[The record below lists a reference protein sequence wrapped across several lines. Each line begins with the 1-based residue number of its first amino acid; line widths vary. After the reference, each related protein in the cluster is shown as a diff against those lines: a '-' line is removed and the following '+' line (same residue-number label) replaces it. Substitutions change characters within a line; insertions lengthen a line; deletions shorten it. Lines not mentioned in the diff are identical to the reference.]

1 MVKPAEELTVRPSPY
16 HVSHTLWETP
26 LKTSV
31 LLDYHLATGRVGYL
45 VRAMLKF
52 EGDSTPSAE
61 HVPLNLSVVLD
72 RSGSM
77 SGPKLAYA
85 RRAAADLVRRLRPE
99 DVVSVVTYD
108 DEVTTVAEPN
118 AGNAQHD
125 LPGEIERIHSGGST
139 NLSGGWL
146 RGRELVSRNGA
157 APQGIRRVLLMTDG
171 LANVGITQPSQLTGL
186 CATALESGVTTSTI
200 GFGEDYDEELLRSM
214 AEAGGGHSYYIENPD
229 QAPGVF
235 EEEIEGLMSLAAQN
249 VEVKIEAEQFV
260 ELVNIHNNY
269 PSHGGPD
276 GITVTL
282 GDLYAREPK
291 SLLIEFFVP
300 GLEELGA
307 RQIAQIRATADVL
320 TPGGGV
326 ERQEIRMP
334 VAASL
339 AGEGTPEPEIER
351 TRLLLDAAK
360 AREEARE
367 RGRRGDFD
375 GAADALHSVQMAC
388 MAAPELGDVVVEQAA
403 DLSEMAEKYRS
414 RKVSSADEKYLF
426 QRAYNARRG
435 KAMYEEKISRQRKKD

>member
-1 MVKPAEELTVRPSPY
+1 M
-16 HVSHTLWETP
+16 
-26 LKTSV
+26 KTSV
-31 LLDYHLATGRVGYL
+31 LLDYQLATGRVGYL
-45 VRAMLKF
+45 VRALLKF
-52 EGDSTPSAE
+52 EGDLVPSTE
-61 HVPLNLSVVLD
+61 HVPLNLSLVLD

-77 SGPKLAYA
+77 SGPKLEYA

-118 AGNAQHD
+118 TGSAQRD

-157 APQGIRRVLLMTDG
+157 APQPIRRVLLMTDG
-171 LANVGITQPSQLTGL
+171 LANVGITQPSQLKGL

-200 GFGEDYDEELLRSM
+200 GFGADYDEELLRSM

-249 VEVKIEAEQFV
+249 VEVRIEPEQFV
-260 ELVNIHNNY
+260 ELVNVHNNY
-269 PSHGGPD
+269 PSHGGPS
-276 GITVTL
+276 GIAVNL

-291 SLLIEFFVP
+291 SLLVEFFVS
-300 GLEELGA
+300 GLEELGS
-307 RQIAQIRATADVL
+307 RQIARILATADVI
-320 TPGGGV
+320 TAGGGV

-334 VAASL
+334 IAASL
-339 AGEGTPEPEIER
+339 SGEGTSEPEIER
-351 TRLLLDAAK
+351 SVLLLDAAK

-375 GAADALHSVQMAC
+375 GAAEALHSVQMAC
-388 MAAPELGDVVVEQAA
+388 MAAPELGDVVAEQAA

-435 KAMYEEKISRQRKKD
+435 KAMYEEKISRQRRKE

>member
-1 MVKPAEELTVRPSPY
+1 
-16 HVSHTLWETP
+16 

-31 LLDYHLATGRVGYL
+31 LLDYQLATGRVGYL
-45 VRAMLKF
+45 VRALLKF
-52 EGDSTPSAE
+52 EGDSAPSTE
-61 HVPLNLSVVLD
+61 HIPLNVSVVLD

-77 SGPKLAYA
+77 SGPKLDYA

-108 DEVTTVAEPN
+108 DQVTTVAEPDT
-118 AGNAQHD
+118 GNAQRD
-125 LPGEIERIHSGGST
+125 LPRQIESIHSGGST

-157 APQGIRRVLLMTDG
+157 APQAIRRVLLMTDG
-171 LANVGITQPSQLTGL
+171 LANVGIVQPAQLTGL
-186 CATALESGVTTSTI
+186 CANGLESGVTTSTI

-235 EEEIEGLMSLAAQN
+235 EEEIEGLLSLAAQN
-249 VEVKIEAEQFV
+249 VEVKIQPEQFV
-260 ELVNIHNNY
+260 ELVNVHNNY
-269 PSHGGPD
+269 PSHGGPN

-282 GDLYAREPK
+282 RDLYAREPK

-307 RQIAQIRATADVL
+307 RQIAQSRATADVL
-320 TPGGGV
+320 TAGGGV
-326 ERQEIRMP
+326 ERQEIKMP
-334 VAASL
+334 IAASL

-375 GAADALHSVQMAC
+375 GAADALHSVQLEC
-388 MAAPELGDVVVEQAA
+388 MAAPDLGPVVAEQAA
-403 DLSEMAEKYRS
+403 DLSEMAEKYRE

-426 QRAYNARRG
+426 QRAYNVRRG
-435 KAMYEEKISRQRKKD
+435 KAMYEEKISRQRKK